1 MSVEYFFDTN
11 ILLYGYDLD
20 APEKRLIAGNILKN
34 AWEFPETIAV
44 SVQVLQ
50 EFFVNFTRKGQE
62 YSEARLLVE
71 DFCHWKV
78 VENSLSLF
86 GSGLAI
92 RERWQLSLWDAL
104 IVAAAEFSGADKLLT
119 EDLNHG
125 QYYGKVMVINPFL
138 DNSIKWS

>member
-1 MSVEYFFDTN
+1 M
-11 ILLYGYDLD
+11 
-20 APEKRLIAGNILKN
+20 
-34 AWEFPETIAV
+34 
-44 SVQVLQ
+44 Q